1 MAQIT
6 ALITYEIKLCVE
18 DSTGILLFRTDL
30 EKVVRPGVT
39 MPAEDG
45 ITAESPNL
53 SRICNRICNKLLTV
67 GKRPLHLC
75 WLKL

>member
-1 MAQIT
+1 MTQLT
-6 ALITYEIKLCVE
+6 ASITYEIKFCVE

-45 ITAESPNL
+45 IIVESPNL
-53 SRICNRICNKLLTV
+53 
-67 GKRPLHLC
+67 
-75 WLKL
+75 